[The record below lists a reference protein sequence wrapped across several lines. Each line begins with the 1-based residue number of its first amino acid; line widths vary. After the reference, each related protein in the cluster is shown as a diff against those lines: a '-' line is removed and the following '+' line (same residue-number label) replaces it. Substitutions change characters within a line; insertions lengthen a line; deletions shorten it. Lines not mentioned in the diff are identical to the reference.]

1 MFHLE
6 PTRISFTSAY
16 VGGQGVI
23 VGSLWLQGEA
33 GVVSWAASGFL
44 LLSVGMQADELGL
57 SYFKCFDFALFH
69 RVQPGE
75 RGSACWQWEAVS
87 SAGSTSVSFHRVSM
101 LFGLELLFSAGSL
114 CSISNAPAAAYND
127 TLR

>member
-1 MFHLE
+1 MMFRLE

-16 VGGQGVI
+16 VGGQGAV

-33 GVVSWAASGFL
+33 GAVPWAASGFL
-44 LLSVGMQADELGL
+44 LRSVGMQAVELAL

-87 SAGSTSVSFHRVSM
+87 SAGST
-101 LFGLELLFSAGSL
+101 
-114 CSISNAPAAAYND
+114 
-127 TLR
+127 